1 MTWLTDFDVH
11 LMAEGTHT
19 RLYERLGAHLGESE
33 GAAGAFF
40 AVWAPSA
47 HSVSIIGSFNDWNP
61 GVDPLDR
68 RPGDSGIWERFLP
81 GVSKGDLYKY
91 SLSTSAGG
99 PRFEKL
105 DPYGFAAEIA
115 PRTVS
120 KVWDLTTFPW
130 DDADWLARR
139 RALNDPSS
147 PISIYEVHLG
157 SWMRVPEEEN
167 RWLTYREIAPKLTK
181 YALAMGFTHIELLPI
196 VEHSSDG
203 SRGTQSVGFFAPTS
217 RFGTPDDFM
226 FLVDHFH
233 QNGLG
238 VILDWIPAHFPT
250 DAQGLRFFDGNA
262 LYEHSEPRRG
272 EGVDPSLDIYRF
284 DYGRPEVACFLAC
297 NAIFWLDRYHIDGLR
312 VDEVASMLY
321 LDDSRK
327 GGEWVPNEYGGRENL
342 EAISFLRRVN
352 EQIHQH
358 FPGVLTFAAESTS
371 WPLVTRSKNVGG
383 LGFDQKWDVGW
394 THDTLSYLSEDPIER
409 KNHHNS
415 LTFRVLYA
423 FSENYVLPL
432 SHDEI
437 VHLNGSLLNKMP
449 GDSWQKFANLRLLF
463 GWMFTQPGKKLL
475 FMGGEFGQWREWT
488 HESSLDW
495 HLLDDP
501 FHAGVKRWVR
511 DLNTTY
517 RGERS
522 LHELDFQAAGFSWVD
537 CNDVAQSVVCY
548 LRKGRSAQDLSLVV
562 CNFTPV
568 PRSDY
573 RVGVPRAGRWDEIL
587 NSDATLYGGSG
598 QGNTG
603 AVDTTPIP
611 WHGSPQSLCLTLPP
625 LAMILLRNRS

>member
-1 MTWLTDFDVH
+1 MTLLTDFDVN
-11 LMAEGTHT
+11 LMGEGTHT

-33 GAAGAFF
+33 GAPGAFF

-47 HSVSIIGSFNDWNP
+47 HSVSIIGTFNDWNP
-61 GVDPLDR
+61 GVDLLVR
-68 RPGDSGIWERFLP
+68 RPDDSGIWERFVP
-81 GVSKGDLYKY
+81 GVLNGDLYKY
-91 SLSTSAGG
+91 SLSTSADG
-99 PRFEKL
+99 PRFDKL

-115 PRTVS
+115 PQTVS

-139 RALNDPSS
+139 RETNDPSS
-147 PISIYEVHLG
+147 PISIYEVNLG

-167 RWLTYREIAPKLTK
+167 RWLTYREIAPKLAK
-181 YALAMGFTHIELLPI
+181 YALAMGFTHIELMPI
-196 VEHSSDG
+196 FEHSSDG
-203 SRGTQSVGFFAPTS
+203 SGGDQTVGYFAPTR

-226 FLVDHFH
+226 FLVDCFH

-238 VILDWIPAHFPT
+238 LILDWTLAHFPR
-250 DAQGLRFFDGNA
+250 DAQGLGFFDGTP
-262 LYEHSEPRRG
+262 LYENPEPRPG
-272 EGVDPSLDIYRF
+272 EGVDRSLDTYRF

-297 NAIFWLDRYHIDGLR
+297 NALFWLDRYHIDGLR
-312 VDEVASMLY
+312 VDGVASMVY
-321 LDDSRK
+321 LDDLRK
-327 GGEWVPNEYGGRENL
+327 RGEWVPNEYGGRENL
-342 EAISFLRRVN
+342 EAISFIRRVN

-358 FPGVLTFAAESTS
+358 YPGVLTFAEEATS

-394 THDTLSYLSEDPIER
+394 THDTLSYLSHDPIER

-437 VHLNGSLLNKMP
+437 VNLKGSLLNKMP

-463 GWMFTQPGKKLL
+463 GWMFTQPGKKLV

-495 HLLDDP
+495 HLLDEP

-522 LHELDFQAAGFSWVD
+522 LHELDFQSEGFSWVD

-548 LRKGRSAQDLSLVV
+548 LRKGRSAKDLSLVV

-573 RVGVPRAGRWDEIL
+573 RVGVPAAGRWDEIL

-611 WHGSPQSLCLTLPP
+611 WHGLPQSLSLTLPP